1 VTRSSLVV
9 VKVGG
14 SLFDWPELPRRMTAY
29 IDARRAAEREE
40 RMVLIAGGGP
50 AADLVRVLDQTHG
63 FGDEI
68 AHRLALHALD
78 FTTIL
83 LAAFVPGTI
92 AVERVDA
99 LRAIW
104 ASGSIPVLAPR
115 SVLSEIARSG
125 QDSLPAS
132 WDVTSDT
139 IAARIALHLAADRLI
154 LLKSAPLPA
163 GTDRQ
168 EAARLG
174 LVDPMLP
181 VVARAL
187 PHVEYMNLREQSSQ
201 PHLLPP

>member
-1 VTRSSLVV
+1 MRSSPVV

-14 SLFDWPELPRRMTAY
+14 SLFDWPELPRRITAF
-29 IDARRAAEREE
+29 IDALRAAEREE
-40 RMVLIAGGGP
+40 RIVLIAGGGP
-50 AADLVRVLDQTHG
+50 AADMVRALDRIHG
-63 FGDEI
+63 LGDET

-83 LAAFVPGTI
+83 LAALVPATI
-92 AVERVDA
+92 AVERIDA
-99 LRAIW
+99 LNAVW
-104 ASGSIPVLAPR
+104 ATGSIPVLAPR
-115 SVLSEIARSG
+115 AVLSEIDRSG

-154 LLKSAPLPA
+154 LLKSAPLPSGA
-163 GTDRQ
+163 ARQ
-168 EAARLG
+168 DAARLG

-181 VVARAL
+181 VVAQTL
-187 PHVEYMNLREQSSQ
+187 PRVEYMNLRERASQ